1 LDAGGVEAAGVVGG
15 GVEAGLE
22 GEGVMLGDW
31 KYVGVVSPGR

>member
-31 KYVGVVSPGR
+31 EYVGVVSAGR